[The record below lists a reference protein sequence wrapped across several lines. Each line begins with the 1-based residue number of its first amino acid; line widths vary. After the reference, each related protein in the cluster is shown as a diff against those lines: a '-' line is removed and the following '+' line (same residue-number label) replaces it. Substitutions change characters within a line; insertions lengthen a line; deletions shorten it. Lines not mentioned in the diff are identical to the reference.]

1 MVVGG
6 MLEVS
11 REQGE
16 GDKEDNKIGTT
27 KNKER
32 KNGPLQV
39 RRKGLTRNQ
48 PCLHL
53 DLGLSVC
60 GAVGK

>member
-1 MVVGG
+1 

-48 PCLHL
+48 PCQQL
-53 DLGLSVC
+53 DLRLLAPGTMR
-60 GAVGK
+60 K